1 VSNKPT
7 ILTIDDEVQIRR
19 LLDMTLSSDGY
30 RVISAETAEEG
41 IRRGST
47 DRPDLIMLDLGLP
60 DADGLSVLKRIREW
74 STVPIVILSVKS
86 AESDIIECLNA
97 GADDYLVKPFRSGE
111 LLARVRAALR
121 HHTTTEVEK
130 SFQVRDLVVDFTARI
145 VKKSDALVHLTATEY
160 SLLALFARNAGR
172 VLTHQFILQNVWG
185 PSYVEQTEYTRVYVG
200 QLRKKIEDDPSK
212 PNILLTESGIGYRL
226 ALE

>member
-1 VSNKPT
+1 
-7 ILTIDDEVQIRR
+7 
-19 LLDMTLSSDGY
+19 MTLSSDGY

-97 GADDYLVKPFRSGE
+97 GADEIGRASCRE
-111 LLARVRAALR
+111 RV
-121 HHTTTEVEK
+121 
-130 SFQVRDLVVDFTARI
+130 
-145 VKKSDALVHLTATEY
+145 
-160 SLLALFARNAGR
+160 
-172 VLTHQFILQNVWG
+172 
-185 PSYVEQTEYTRVYVG
+185 
-200 QLRKKIEDDPSK
+200 
-212 PNILLTESGIGYRL
+212 
-226 ALE
+226 